1 MLDDDPSVATSRSNP
16 RVERTKSHVLTVA
29 RTLLPSLGPSGLTYS
44 ALAAETGVTRQ
55 TLYRHWPTRER
66 LFAELVL
73 SGPDVDYP
81 HPSDDP
87 KVTVTEFLMSLRAG
101 MSDPATASALTALVA
116 QADRD
121 PDSASALRVIVEDRR
136 AALNALLADTDR
148 QISVDEFAQL
158 CGPILYRRFFAAG
171 SVSVDLIDSVVESWL

>member
-1 MLDDDPSVATSRSNP
+1 MQ
-16 RVERTKSHVLTVA
+16 RTKSHVLTVA
-29 RTLLPSLGPSGLTYS
+29 RTLLPALGPSGLTYS

-73 SGPDVDYP
+73 SGPDVAYP
-81 HPSDDP
+81 HPSGDP
-87 KVTVTEFLMSLRAG
+87 KVTVTEFLTSLRAG

-136 AALNALLADTDR
+136 SALNTLLAATDR
-148 QISVDEFAQL
+148 QVSADEFAHL
-158 CGPILYRRFFAAG
+158 CGPILYRRFFAAAPI
-171 SVSVDLIDSVVESWL
+171 SDELIASTVESWL